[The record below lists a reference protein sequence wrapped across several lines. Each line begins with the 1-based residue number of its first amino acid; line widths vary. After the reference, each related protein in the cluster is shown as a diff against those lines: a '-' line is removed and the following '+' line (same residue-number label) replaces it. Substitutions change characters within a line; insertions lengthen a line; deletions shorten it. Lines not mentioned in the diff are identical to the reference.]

1 MTNRLI
7 NYTAFAIF
15 SLLWLGFLAGLLFSP
30 AALDAVWQS
39 FRSWPWILQLAVG
52 LLVLPVAA
60 GLWIWETGWAFWLR
74 LILVLGLAWVTVY
87 TFFPRKEREKP
98 QPSPAKP

>member
-1 MTNRLI
+1 MTNRMI
-7 NYTAFAIF
+7 NYSAFAIL
-15 SLLWLGFLAGLLFSP
+15 SLLWLGFLASLLFSP
-30 AALDAVWQS
+30 ALLDSAWQS
-39 FRSWPWILQLAVG
+39 FRSWPLILQLLVG

-87 TFFPRKEREKP
+87 TFFPRKARSTP
-98 QPSPAKP
+98 QPSAVKP